1 MKNYLIILVF
11 LNSILSGCGYF
22 VTKDEFIILQRQTS
36 KIEKDLKATSTYL
49 TTETG
54 ELRSVTT
61 RLDDLH
67 ERLRTSFADTNVRI
81 DELDFTLSKTRG
93 DFENYKLEVRE
104 SFKNVENVFRMQGEF
119 LQKTNA
125 QLLNLSKEIDELK
138 KEFVSFKNITSD
150 ISILKDKIN
159 EIVKKQ
165 EEQLKFQAKIE
176 TKSKQQIYDE
186 ALGLYNKGDYDKA
199 IENFE
204 QFVIVYPQ
212 DALTDNALYWIGESY
227 YALKK
232 YNDALTYFHR
242 IVVDFPNADKVP
254 SALYKVALSLE
265 NLGMQKEAEGALR
278 ELIARFPNTEEA
290 KEARKRTRKR

>member
-1 MKNYLIILVF
+1 MKNFLIILVF
-11 LNSILSGCGYF
+11 LNLILSGCGYF

-81 DELDFTLSKTRG
+81 DELDFSLSKTRG

-104 SFKNVENVFRMQGEF
+104 TFKNVENVFRMQGEF

-176 TKSKQQIYDE
+176 TKSKQQFYDE

-290 KEARKRTRKR
+290 KEARKKTRKR